1 MELIKEKEKADA
13 PIGTYKGLPITKGK
27 GRFGPFLKWNSLFV
41 NIPRRID
48 PELITLDQCYELIE
62 AKVEKEANRYIHQ
75 WESEKIAVENGRW
88 GPFIRFG
95 KKSVKIPKIDG
106 EKVTAEKAK
115 EFTLEQVK
123 AFIEEEIPGAFEKKK
138 KTRAKKKK

>member
-27 GRFGPFLKWNSLFV
+27 GRFGPFLKWNNLYV
-41 NIPRRID
+41 NIPRRIE
-48 PELITLDQCYELIE
+48 PETITLDQCYELIE

-106 EKVTAEKAK
+106 EKVTKEKAK
-115 EFTLEQVK
+115 ELTLEQVK

-138 KTRAKKKK
+138 TRAKKKK

>member
-1 MELIKEKEKADA
+1 M
-13 PIGTYKGLPITKGK
+13 
-27 GRFGPFLKWNSLFV
+27 

-48 PELITLDQCYELIE
+48 PELITLDECYELIE
-62 AKVEKEANRYIHQ
+62 AKVEKEAIRYIHQ
-75 WESEKIAVENGRW
+75 WEAEKIAVENGRW

-115 EFTLEQVK
+115 ELTLEQVK